1 MMGCLLRRSN
11 HAESPRAQR
20 AGLCLTQGVWL
31 LAATLFIGCQRS
43 SDASKAPSAAVD
55 SIQRVTEKGP
65 VRLTVRVSPA
75 SPRLSDLVEM
85 DIEVTADRKV
95 EITSPAFGNAV
106 GDFLV
111 RDYSERSQKLSAA
124 DDSQTRVFHYQL
136 EPVHSGLHL
145 IRAIAIPFVD
155 RREKSEIK
163 DQPGVIE
170 SDPIEITIST
180 ELTDEVPDLAKLEP
194 MVPPKPIA
202 QTHYSLWFGCIAAV
216 VAVIVGLLWYRRR
229 SRRRIELIPQ
239 QTPEE
244 IAQKALAHL
253 LSEDLPSRGLLKEFY
268 VRLTGIV
275 RVFIEGTTG
284 LQAPEQTTE
293 EFLRAM
299 RSAQVFPVDRSERL
313 KEFLEAADMVKFAGQ
328 QPGVEQLE
336 SSVQRAREFISA

>member
-1 MMGCLLRRSN
+1 MMGSLLRRSN

-20 AGLCLTQGVWL
+20 AGLCLMQGVWL

-43 SDASKAPSAAVD
+43 FDASKAPSASVD

-95 EITSPAFGNAV
+95 EITPPAFGNAV
-106 GDFLV
+106 GD
-111 RDYSERSQKLSAA
+111 SERSPKLSAA

-180 ELTDEVPDLAKLEP
+180 ELTDEVPDLAKLDP

-202 QTHYSLWFGCIAAV
+202 QTNYSLWFGCVAAV

-229 SRRRIELIPQ
+229 SRRGIELIPP

-299 RSAQVFPVDRSERL
+299 RSAQVFPLDRSERL